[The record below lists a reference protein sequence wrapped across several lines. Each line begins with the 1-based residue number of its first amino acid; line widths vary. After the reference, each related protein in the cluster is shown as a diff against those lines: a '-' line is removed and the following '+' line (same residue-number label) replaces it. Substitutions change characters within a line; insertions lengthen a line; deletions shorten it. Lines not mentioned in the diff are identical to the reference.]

1 MNDVKSLEKILKT
14 LANKRRLAII
24 CYLRRQKNAK
34 VGDIS
39 KAINLSFTSTS
50 KHLIRLFNA
59 DILEKEQ
66 KNLEMWYKLA
76 PKQNDIV
83 DYIISNSRE

>member
-1 MNDVKSLEKILKT
+1 MTDIKKLEKILKT

-24 CYLRRQKNAK
+24 CYLKGQKNAR
-34 VGDIS
+34 VGDVA

-50 KHLIRLFNA
+50 KHLVRLFNA

-66 KNLEMWYKLA
+66 KNLEMWYSLA
-76 PKQNDIV
+76 PKQNNIV
-83 DYIISNSRE
+83 DFIISNSRE